1 MSSLIQIVGDKPTDF
16 LWFRETLAGLI
27 IVHMIT
33 NEGGHCFEFVP
44 IFSSNL
50 LGGVI
55 SVAILYEG
63 EGQCPEFVPN
73 FSIFP

>member
-1 MSSLIQIVGDKPTDF
+1 
-16 LWFRETLAGLI
+16 
-27 IVHMIT
+27 MIT

-50 LGGVI
+50 LGGVV
-55 SVAILYEG
+55 SVAILYDFLNQIYKR
-63 EGQCPEFVPN
+63 EGQCPELVPN